1 MIKILYSIGYSI
13 GWLAGWLIFRRWN
26 DGTDIAIIVTLS
38 QQIPW

>member
-1 MIKILYSIGYSI
+1 MLKILYYIGYSI
-13 GWLAGWLIFRRWN
+13 GWLSFRRWN